1 MTEHRQDPPE
11 EHAKKKTLK
20 KKNKSGDQHLQ
31 HDKKRKLECDNLE
44 EPVKVKKK
52 KKGVIG
58 NAEDKVKKS
67 VLPGVC
73 ITFSQKAKIYINVTS
88 RLS

>member
-1 MTEHRQDPPE
+1 MTEHQDPPD

-20 KKNKSGDQHLQ
+20 KKNKSGDEHLQ

-58 NAEDKVKKS
+58 IAEDKVKKN
-67 VLPGVC
+67 VLPGV
-73 ITFSQKAKIYINVTS
+73 
-88 RLS
+88 